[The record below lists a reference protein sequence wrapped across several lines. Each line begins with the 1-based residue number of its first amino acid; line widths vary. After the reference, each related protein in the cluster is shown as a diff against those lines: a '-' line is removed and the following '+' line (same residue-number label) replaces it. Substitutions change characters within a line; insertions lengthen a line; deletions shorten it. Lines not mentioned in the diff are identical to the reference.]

1 MSRRDITDA
10 LIDRSRDPAA
20 LDRFVPILYDELRRV
35 ARAHLHREAP
45 NHTLQPTALVHEV
58 YLRLVNIDRMTIE
71 GRTHF
76 LSLAARVM
84 RQILVVHARRRRAEK
99 RGGEV
104 VLVSLEEAGGE
115 LRTTPT
121 VDVIALDM
129 ALDDLAAFDPRQRDI
144 VDLKFFGGLTI
155 DEIGAA
161 LGISTATVER
171 EWAVAKAWLFRRMVP
186 APASGLGAGTID

>member
-84 RQILVVHARRRRAEK
+84 RQILVDHARRRRAEK

-104 VLVSLEEAGGE
+104 VLVSL
-115 LRTTPT
+115 
-121 VDVIALDM
+121 
-129 ALDDLAAFDPRQRDI
+129 
-144 VDLKFFGGLTI
+144 
-155 DEIGAA
+155 
-161 LGISTATVER
+161 
-171 EWAVAKAWLFRRMVP
+171 
-186 APASGLGAGTID
+186 

>member
-84 RQILVVHARRRRAEK
+84 RQILVDHARRRRAEK